1 MSLVAK
7 RRPKKKSSGVYLNLA
22 AMMDIF
28 TLLVFFLLVNTGQAE
43 LLSPPPELKLPVS
56 IAQTPPDPHLVV
68 SVTAEGVKVA
78 GKPVMAMAD
87 ILAATDDVLV
97 PLRDALLVLHN
108 AMGVTASTAVAPI
121 AGAALAGSPAA
132 AAQTITVMGDKSI
145 PYQVLKRVMASCQA
159 AAFTEI
165 DLAIKQQ
172 TPGAAVTTAPAT
184 AQAATVHMAGA
195 T

>member
-1 MSLVAK
+1 MSLIAK
-7 RRPKKKSSGVYLNLA
+7 RRSKKKSSGVYLNLA

-68 SVTAEGVKVA
+68 SITAEGVKVA

-87 ILAATDDVLV
+87 VLAASDDVLV
-97 PLRDALLVLHN
+97 PLREALLVLHS
-108 AMGVTASTAVAPI
+108 AMAAAAPATAVPS
-121 AGAALAGSPAA
+121 AGAALAGNSATS
-132 AAQTITVMGDKSI
+132 AQTITVMGDKSI
-145 PYQVLKRVMASCQA
+145 PYRVLKRVMASCQA

-172 TPGAAVTTAPAT
+172 TPVTAAPRAQTTAL
-184 AQAATVHMAGA
+184 AAAARTAGA